1 MARRQVVGGL
11 DIGTT
16 KVVAVIA
23 EVSPGGY
30 PVLIGLG
37 ECSTIGLRKGNIV
50 DSAAL
55 SKSIVQAVNL
65 AKEMAGEEV
74 KDFFLCSPLIDQRA
88 EDLDKSLKE
97 SIELAGL
104 HIVEGLPAVIA
115 SAEAI
120 LSDTDKQIGT
130 ILIDF
135 GGATTGVAVF
145 DQGFPVHT
153 FSLAV
158 GSEHIS
164 SDLAVCLHTSISEGE
179 RIKHTI
185 GLVGADTGIDLE
197 IPSVGGHEVKKVP
210 ASAAREIIQSRV
222 QEIFE
227 LVQQE
232 LVQHFRLE
240 TLTGGLI
247 LGGGGSLLKGLL
259 DLIAMQMQISKVV
272 IGLPRKLSVPKE
284 EWISPEYVS
293 VFGLVI
299 YGAKRSSRRSIRSM
313 GWRKILDKFM

>member
-1 MARRQVVGGL
+1 MARRHVVGGL
-11 DIGTT
+11 DIGTS
-16 KVVAVIA
+16 KVVSVIV

-30 PVLIGLG
+30 PVLMGLG

-50 DSAAL
+50 DSTAL
-55 SKSIVQAVNL
+55 SKSIAQAVSL
-65 AKEMAGEEV
+65 AEEMAEEV
-74 KDFFLCSPLIDQRA
+74 VKNFFLCSPLIDQRS
-88 EDLDKSLKE
+88 EELDKSLRE

-104 HIVEGLPAVIA
+104 HIVDWVPAVIA

-130 ILIDF
+130 VLIDF

-179 RIKHTI
+179 RIKHTL
-185 GLVGADTGIDLE
+185 GLVEPETGIDLE
-197 IPSVGGHEVKKVP
+197 ISSLNGHEIKKVP

-227 LVQQE
+227 LIQQE
-232 LVQHFRLE
+232 LLQHFRLE

-259 DLIAMQMQISKVV
+259 DLVSMQMQVSKVT
-272 IGLPRKLSVPKE
+272 IGIPRKCSIPKE
-284 EWISPEYVS
+284 EWISPEYIS
-293 VFGLVI
+293 VIGLVI
-299 YGAKRSSRRSIRSM
+299 YGAKRSSRRSTRPT